1 MRETSKQ
8 LKLTMLERLIC
19 ADILEFADWGDS
31 LQRCTPRG
39 FGFDQRQ
46 QKSAALSRLTQGTE
60 TMLQNTLC

>member
-1 MRETSKQ
+1 MRETRKQ

-39 FGFDQRQ
+39 FEMGTKSKFHGFDQRQ
-46 QKSAALSRLTQGTE
+46 TIKHGAKFT
-60 TMLQNTLC
+60 